1 MSTPVSP
8 RILCIGATHGDEPI
22 GVRALE
28 ELSKTETGFDWI
40 VGNPPAFER
49 GTRAFEGDLN
59 RSAPGDAASPQYAP
73 RRAAEILAKA
83 KDYDWCVD
91 IHGTTAY
98 SGLFLILT
106 KLTRENLALA
116 ARLNVRRIVYWPSI
130 SPELAGP
137 LSEYFPCGLEIEC
150 GPKSMPRVERELKT
164 VLREFLQQRKFVWSE
179 QQTRDR
185 LASRE
190 LYEVE
195 GVCKT
200 PRADL
205 EEFVPAE
212 IDGQLRVPLLVGQYA
227 AQGVT
232 CYTMRRRALEDW
244 WR

>member
-1 MSTPVSP
+1 MSLPASP

-40 VGNPPAFER
+40 VGNPPALER
-49 GTRAFEGDLN
+49 NTRAFEGDLN
-59 RSAPGDAASPQYAP
+59 RSAPGDLASPQYAK

-83 KDYDWCVD
+83 KDYDWCID

-98 SGLFLILT
+98 SGIFLILT

-116 ARLNVRRIVYWPSI
+116 ARLNVPRIVYWPII

-137 LSEYFPCGLEIEC
+137 LSEYFSCGLEIEC
-150 GPKSMPRVERELKT
+150 GPKSMPRVERELTKI
-164 VLREFLQQRKFVWSE
+164 LRDFLQQRTFNWSE

-185 LASRE
+185 LATRE
-190 LYEVE
+190 LYEVD

-200 PRADL
+200 PRTDL
-205 EEFVPAE
+205 EEFVPTE
-212 IDGQLRVPLLVGQYA
+212 IDGEIRTPLLVGQYKDK
-227 AQGVT
+227 GVT
-232 CYTMRRRALEDW
+232 CYTIRRRMLQDW
-244 WR
+244 WS